1 MHKKHICKS
10 SGVIFER
17 PKFHLAQN
25 DTVCTKKRWWSL
37 VPVSYFFLFWAYTPV
52 PEYKKQF
59 FTKREKHW
67 PCRD

>member
-10 SGVIFER
+10 SGVIFERLR

-37 VPVSYFFLFWAYTPV
+37 VPVSYFFFVLSIHSSP
-52 PEYKKQF
+52 
-59 FTKREKHW
+59 RI
-67 PCRD
+67 